1 MLIIGTPPRDLRP
14 GLVTWLG
21 RLTSYLGLHGLK
33 FSRREHVELVQ
44 VCWGLV
50 TTPGL
55 EPGLLQATARVLVML
70 LRRQRLLT
78 PGDLGRLHYPLST

>member
-1 MLIIGTPPRDLRP
+1 M
-14 GLVTWLG
+14 TWLG

-33 FSRREHVELVQ
+33 FSRGEHVELVQ

-55 EPGLLQATARVLVML
+55 EPGLLQATARVLVLL
-70 LRRQRLLT
+70 LRRQRLLN
-78 PGDLGRLHYPLST
+78 PGDLGRSHKPLST